1 MCKYRIFWRNSRD
14 IHSNFAANHL
24 YSGLFLEKSWKIA
37 VKVVFLW
44 SICASNVRQM
54 CVKCASN
61 VRQNQQTLHPSAVRV
76 PSWATSHDN
85 IFTDAHYVRAFSPHD
100 HHRN

>member
-14 IHSNFAANHL
+14 IHSNFAANYL
-24 YSGLFLEKSWKIA
+24 YSGLFTEKSWRIA

-44 SICASNVRQM
+44 SICASNVRQ
-54 CVKCASN
+54 
-61 VRQNQQTLHPSAVRV
+61 NQQTLHPPAVQF
-76 PSWATSHDN
+76 PPWATSHDN

>member
-14 IHSNFAANHL
+14 IHSNFAANYL
-24 YSGLFLEKSWKIA
+24 YSGLFTEKSWRIA

-54 CVKCASN
+54 CVKISKHCIH
-61 VRQNQQTLHPSAVRV
+61 QQYGFPPLGDIAR
-76 PSWATSHDN
+76 
-85 IFTDAHYVRAFSPHD
+85 
-100 HHRN
+100 

>member
-44 SICASNVRQM
+44 SICASKSANT
-54 CVKCASN
+54 ASISST
-61 VRQNQQTLHPSAVRV
+61 VSPLG
-76 PSWATSHDN
+76 TSHDN
-85 IFTDAHYVRAFSPHD
+85 IFTDAHYVRAFSPQD

>member
-54 CVKCASN
+54 CVKCASK
-61 VRQNQQTLHPSAVRV
+61 SANTASISSTGSLLGDIAR
-76 PSWATSHDN
+76 
-85 IFTDAHYVRAFSPHD
+85 
-100 HHRN
+100 